1 MYKTKNRV
9 KCKLEEIIP
18 INKKPPEQH
27 NTDKTT
33 PLKHN
38 TLKRNNITKD
48 QTKQTPTTIMS
59 TSTRQ
64 EKFEDTKGVI

>member
-9 KCKLEEIIP
+9 KLKLEEIIS
-18 INKKPPEQH
+18 INNKPPEQH
-27 NTDKTT
+27 NTDITT

-38 TLKRNNITKD
+38 TLKRNNIIKD
-48 QTKQTPTTIMS
+48 QTKQTPTTIRS

-64 EKFEDTKGVI
+64 KKFEDTKGVI